1 MTRLCTTW
9 PSAAA
14 VLALMVSV
22 LSAPAFAQA
31 AEQPPA
37 VDLSPTD
44 SDEIGGR
51 EASSEQEATKDP
63 CLDVYDR
70 SDGCEGLMN
79 VPVDGMAEPIS
90 EPEDTLEDETFL
102 FSWFSNDFLNWGLL
116 GLASVAMIGAVGF
129 HAASFFYAA
138 QLADQARLGQ
148 IGPAALSTTSGVQT
162 LLGVGAG
169 AMWVS
174 AAMFGGAALALWAFD
189 PETGAIRLPFFD
201 E

>member
-1 MTRLCTTW
+1 MTVRTGPLL
-9 PSAAA
+9 AAA
-14 VLALMVSV
+14 LMITVLAGA
-22 LSAPAFAQA
+22 APAFAQA
-31 AEQPPA
+31 AEEAPP
-37 VDLSPTD
+37 VDLEPAAEPEEGD
-44 SDEIGGR
+44 KP
-51 EASSEQEATKDP
+51 KDP

-79 VPVDGMAEPIS
+79 VPVEGMAEPLS
-90 EPEDTLEDETFL
+90 EPEDKLEDEMIL
-102 FSWFSNDFLNWGLL
+102 FSWLSNDVLNWGLL
-116 GLASVAMIGAVGF
+116 GMASVAMVGAVAF

-162 LLGVGAG
+162 ALGIGAG

-174 AAMFGGAALALWAFD
+174 AALFGGTALALWAFD